1 MGKEN
6 QELLKAEEELE
17 KMFKEE
23 EEKDKEIERVL
34 KEKGIDGLTRREREI
49 AEHYL
54 NYEPKFFDK
63 ELYKKL
69 TYTEKMRAF
78 VEDGRIQQDYDWYV
92 KSIQY
97 GLRGE
102 VFNPFKETSQNQDLI
117 EALSDGTLFGFSLKH
132 LLELEHELKQKY
144 NEEGVK

>member
-1 MGKEN
+1 MRCYKMEKE
-6 QELLKAEEELE
+6 ELLKEDE
-17 KMFKEE
+17 KWFKEE

-54 NYEPKFFDK
+54 NYEPSIFDK

-69 TYTEKMRAF
+69 AYTEKMSARFEDTRAQ
-78 VEDGRIQQDYDWYV
+78 EAYDNYLS
-92 KSIQY
+92 SIRY

-102 VFNPFKETSQNQDLI
+102 VFNPFVEQSQDLI
-117 EALSDGTLFGFSLKH
+117 EALSDGTLLRFALNDVLK
-132 LLELEHELKQKY
+132 LEHELKQKY
-144 NEEGVK
+144 NKECVK